1 MSSTK
6 KTKSK
11 TLPFC
16 FEFEL
21 QDF

>member
-1 MSSTK
+1 MMSSTK

-16 FEFEL
+16 FEF
-21 QDF
+21 